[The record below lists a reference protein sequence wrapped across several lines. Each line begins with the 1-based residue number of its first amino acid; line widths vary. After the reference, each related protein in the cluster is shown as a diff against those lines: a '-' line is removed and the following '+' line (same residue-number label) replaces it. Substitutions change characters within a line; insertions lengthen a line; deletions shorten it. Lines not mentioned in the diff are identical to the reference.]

1 MYFLLAHILD
11 LNEYGVLKIMVLMKL
26 AAMVGVISLVCEVAL
41 ACFLFTI
48 IDEIHKYNKVMIAYI
63 LNAFLLTACGVT
75 YIVGVV
81 KYLLKCL

>member
-1 MYFLLAHILD
+1 
-11 LNEYGVLKIMVLMKL
+11 MVLMKL
-26 AAMVGVISLVCEVAL
+26 AAMIGVISLVCEVGL

-63 LNAFLLTACGVT
+63 LNAFLLTACGIT

-81 KYLLKCL
+81 ELFTKCL

>member
-1 MYFLLAHILD
+1 MT
-11 LNEYGVLKIMVLMKL
+11 LMKL
-26 AAMVGVISLVCEVAL
+26 AAMIGVMSLVCEVAL

-48 IDEIHKYNKVMIAYI
+48 IDEIHEYNKVMIAYI

-81 KYLLKCL
+81 NLFTKCL